1 MILYASEA
9 QLTAWMGVEPEVVVT
24 PYLRKASGLVHT
36 ACINDLYDVDAT
48 GKPSDPDLAEAMQE
62 AVCEQCELWIE
73 NGVNPVAGVGGV
85 EAAVV
90 KSSID
95 GASIELDPGALAAS
109 VAANAASVYRLSESA
124 FAILRAAGLASAA
137 VRGY

>member
-48 GKPSDPDLAEAMQE
+48 GKPSDPDLAEAMQD
-62 AVCEQCELWIE
+62 AVCAQAEMWIE
-73 NGVNPVAGVGGV
+73 AGINPVAGAGGQ
-85 EAAVV
+85 EARPTVSA
-90 KSSID
+90 ID
-95 GASIELDPGALAAS
+95 GASVSFDTYLTAEAFAKAIE
-109 VAANAASVYRLSESA
+109 NLSDDA